1 MDQASSP
8 PHSTLELV
16 RHDPSCRAPER
27 NHAIV
32 APENARD
39 GDAPQV
45 CLLDVDSEIIS
56 Y

>member
-1 MDQASSP
+1 MDQAPLP

-16 RHDPSCRAPER
+16 RHDSSCRALER

-45 CLLDVDSEIIS
+45 CFLGVDSDIIS